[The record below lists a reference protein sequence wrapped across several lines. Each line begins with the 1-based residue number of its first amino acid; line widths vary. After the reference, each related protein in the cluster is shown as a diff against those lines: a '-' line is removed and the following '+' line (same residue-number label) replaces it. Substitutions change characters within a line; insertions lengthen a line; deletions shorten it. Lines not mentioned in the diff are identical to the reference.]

1 MLWGQTTPDVFL
13 SGIIEAL
20 MLPSE
25 NIFKTTIVNVITQK
39 VEPEMLELVKVL
51 QMLSLLLLSSRFFL
65 RKLRPFSSF

>member
-51 QMLSLLLLSSRFFL
+51 QMLSLLLLSSCFFL